1 MNCVLQDLGNEP
13 RNITIE
19 IFSDLHI
26 GSTKCDYDEI
36 IRRVKLVEEDPNKY
50 CVILGDVVNN
60 TTKTSVGDV
69 YEEPVS
75 PMNQIKKAVDI
86 FRPIK
91 DKILGVTTGNHE
103 RRTYKQDGID
113 LGYFFCRELGIEDC
127 YDYAGVVIF
136 VRFGKKIH
144 ANSYRTR
151 KDGTKPLHRER
162 GTNCGAITYS
172 MYITHGDGGCGRTV
186 GGKMNALSR
195 RGDMIDT
202 DIVVMGHT
210 HLPATFRE
218 CSWKTDN
225 IHKCITQHEQVFVN
239 ASATLDHE
247 EYAEIYG
254 MAPSSKRSPVI
265 GLRGDKYEIAVQ
277 I

>member
-36 IRRVKLVEEDPNKY
+36 IRRVKLVEEDPDKY
-50 CVILGDVVNN
+50 CVILGDVINN

-162 GTNCGAITYS
+162 GTNCGNITYS

-202 DIVVMGHT
+202 DIVIMGHT

-254 MAPSSKRSPVI
+254 MAPSSKQSPVI

>member
-60 TTKTSVGDV
+60 TTKTSIGDV

>member
-1 MNCVLQDLGNEP
+1 MNCVLQDLGDEP

-26 GSTKCDYDEI
+26 GSAKCDYDEI

-136 VRFGKKIH
+136 VRFGRKKR
-144 ANSYRTR
+144 SCVYRTR
-151 KDGTKPLHRER
+151 KDGTKALNRER

-172 MYITHGDGGCGRTV
+172 MYITHGDGSCGRTA

>member
-1 MNCVLQDLGNEP
+1 
-13 RNITIE
+13 
-19 IFSDLHI
+19 
-26 GSTKCDYDEI
+26 
-36 IRRVKLVEEDPNKY
+36 
-50 CVILGDVVNN
+50 
-60 TTKTSVGDV
+60 
-69 YEEPVS
+69 
-75 PMNQIKKAVDI
+75 
-86 FRPIK
+86 
-91 DKILGVTTGNHE
+91 
-103 RRTYKQDGID
+103 
-113 LGYFFCRELGIEDC
+113 
-127 YDYAGVVIF
+127 
-136 VRFGKKIH
+136 
-144 ANSYRTR
+144 
-151 KDGTKPLHRER
+151 
-162 GTNCGAITYS
+162 
-172 MYITHGDGGCGRTV
+172 
-186 GGKMNALSR
+186 MNALSR

-265 GLRGDKYEIAVQ
+265 GLRGDTYEIAVQ

>member
-1 MNCVLQDLGNEP
+1 MNCVLQDLGDEP

-136 VRFGKKIH
+136 VKFGKKRRSNNYH
-144 ANSYRTR
+144 AR
-151 KDGTKPLHRER
+151 KDGTKPLNRAR
-162 GTNCGAITYS
+162 GTNGGGMTYS

-202 DIVVMGHT
+202 DIIVMGHT

-218 CSWKTDN
+218 CAWKTDN
-225 IHKCITQHEQVFVN
+225 VHKCITQHEQVFVN

-254 MAPSSKRSPVI
+254 MAPSSKQSPVI
-265 GLRGDKYEIAVQ
+265 GLRGDRYEIAVQ

>member
-1 MNCVLQDLGNEP
+1 MNCILQDLGDER

-136 VRFGKKIH
+136 VRFGKKKRR
-144 ANSYRTR
+144 ADYNL
-151 KDGTKPLHRER
+151 KADGTRHTNRER
-162 GTNCGAITYS
+162 GTHSGKITYS

-225 IHKCITQHEQVFVN
+225 IHKCITQHEQVFVS

-265 GLRGDKYEIAVQ
+265 GLRGDTYEIAVQ

>member
-1 MNCVLQDLGNEP
+1 MNCVLQDLGDEP

-50 CVILGDVVNN
+50 CVILGDVINN

-136 VRFGKKIH
+136 VRFGKKKRSF
-144 ANSYRTR
+144 NYRTR
-151 KDGTKPLHRER
+151 KDGTKPLNRAR
-162 GTNCGAITYS
+162 GTNCGSITYS

>member
-1 MNCVLQDLGNEP
+1 MNCILQDLGNEP

-36 IRRVKLVEEDPNKY
+36 IRRVKLVEEDPDKY
-50 CVILGDVVNN
+50 CVLLGDVVNN
-60 TTKTSVGDV
+60 TTKTSIGDV